1 MNRVFETSHVAITDG
16 AEVDFRVEMETTLQ
30 PPRSG
35 NQPAL
40 VTIRLREA
48 ALETRHANAA
58 SFHRTCARHMYVF
71 EALRQGDTRRKR
83 WAPTTSGCSSR

>member
-48 ALETRHANAA
+48 AGSERRPTEFKTTLSTPVVDISLQNQANVN
-58 SFHRTCARHMYVF
+58 FT
-71 EALRQGDTRRKR
+71 LK
-83 WAPTTSGCSSR
+83 P